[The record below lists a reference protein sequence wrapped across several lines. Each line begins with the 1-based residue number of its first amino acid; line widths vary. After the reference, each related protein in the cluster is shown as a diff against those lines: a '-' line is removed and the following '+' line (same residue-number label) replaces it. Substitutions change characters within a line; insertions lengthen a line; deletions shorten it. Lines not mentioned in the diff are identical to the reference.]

1 MSNKSSEYAVPYGAF
16 ELKRCYQRN
25 FALAVGIVTF
35 FYVVGTLIFIF
46 LSHESRGEAPVAV
59 RTIVIDDIASLAPPP
74 TLQRLPPRVAYA
86 APQVQAPTVGIP
98 QAVPDEEAPENVT
111 IATQQELKVIS
122 APPVQD
128 LGGGSG
134 VVEEIIISDIDEL
147 LPKPDEFVPVEEMPV
162 VIKRVEPEYPDLARR
177 AGIEGTVWVKALV
190 DRSGKVRDVIIL
202 KDSGANAG
210 FEEAAVKAAHGYV
223 YKPAISN
230 GQPVAVWVAYKVN
243 FKIK

>member
-1 MSNKSSEYAVPYGAF
+1 VSNESTEYLTPYGAF

-25 FALAVGIVTF
+25 FALAVGIVTAL
-35 FYVVGTLIFIF
+35 YLVGILIFIF
-46 LSHESRGEAPVAV
+46 VTHRPGKEAPVAV

-111 IATQQELKVIS
+111 MATQQELKVIS
-122 APPVQD
+122 APPVED
-128 LGGGSG
+128 LGEEGGA
-134 VVEEIIISDIDEL
+134 EQIIIADLDEL

-162 VIKRVEPEYPDLARR
+162 AVKKVEPQYPELARR
-177 AGIEGTVWVKALV
+177 AGIEGSVWVKALV
-190 DRSGKVRDVIIL
+190 DKSGKVRNVIIM
-202 KDSGANAG
+202 KESGANAG
-210 FEEAAVKAAHGYV
+210 FEEAAIKAAYGYV

-243 FKIK
+243 FKIR

>member
-1 MSNKSSEYAVPYGAF
+1 MSSRSSQYAVPYGAF

-25 FALAVGIVTF
+25 FALAVGIVTVL
-35 FYVVGTLIFIF
+35 YVVGTLIFI
-46 LSHESRGEAPVAV
+46 LITHRSGGEAPVAV

-74 TLQRLPPRVAYA
+74 NLQRLPPRVAYA

-98 QAVPDEEAPENVT
+98 QAVPDEEAPENIT
-111 IATQQELKVIS
+111 MATQQELKVIS
-122 APPVQD
+122 APPVED
-128 LGGGSG
+128 LGDESA
-134 VVEEIIISDIDEL
+134 EEIVIYDLDEL

-162 VIKRVEPEYPDLARR
+162 AIKKVDPAYPDLARR
-177 AGIEGTVWVKALV
+177 AGVEGTVWVKALV
-190 DRSGKVRDVIIL
+190 DKAGKVRDVIIL

-210 FEEAAVKAAHGYV
+210 FEEAAIQAAHKYV

>member
-1 MSNKSSEYAVPYGAF
+1 MSNKSSEYVVPYGAF
-16 ELKRCYQRN
+16 ELKKSYQRN
-25 FALAVGIVTF
+25 FALAVGIVTAL
-35 FYVVGTLIFIF
+35 YVVGILIFVIITHR
-46 LSHESRGEAPVAV
+46 SEGEAPVAV

-122 APPVQD
+122 APPVED
-128 LGGGSG
+128 LGQEGG
-134 VVEEIIISDIDEL
+134 EEIIIYDIDEL

-162 VIKRVEPEYPDLARR
+162 AVKKVEPKYPELARR

-190 DRSGKVRDVIIL
+190 DKSGKVRDVIIL
-202 KDSGANAG
+202 KESGANAG
-210 FEEAAVKAAHGYV
+210 FEEAAIKSAYGYA